1 MNKRTTGL
9 AFAAAVGFTALSAT
23 PALAV
28 ALPFENCDAAAAVG
42 VHNIPIDTP
51 GYHPRLDRNND
62 GFGCDDDRSIVYDE
76 SIVAGIVAENAPP
89 EEVAPP
95 VEPPVVEAPP
105 VVEPAQVAQM
115 PVGGADTGVAQA
127 SGVDLGAIALGGG
140 LVLAL
145 AVGGVY
151 VVRRAATQA

>member
-1 MNKRTTGL
+1 MNKRTSGL
-9 AFAAAVGFTALSAT
+9 AIAVAVGFTALSAT
-23 PALAV
+23 PAMAV

-42 VHNIPIDTP
+42 VHNIPINTP
-51 GYHPRLDRNND
+51 GYHPRLARDND
-62 GFGCDDDRSIVYDE
+62 GIGCDEPGSPPYNE
-76 SIVAGIVAENAPP
+76 SIVAGIVAENTPP
-89 EEVAPP
+89 VVVPP

-140 LVLAL
+140 LALAM

-151 VVRRAATQA
+151 VVRRVADQA